1 MIQSHRELLIWQRA
15 IELSLAIYRLTASF
29 PREEVYG
36 LTNQLR
42 RASVS
47 IASNIAEGYGRGTK
61 GEYRQFLSIARGS
74 NLEVQTQLVIAKEL
88 RFASSASIEA
98 AEGLTIEIDKMLNT
112 ILKKLRAGQLGQV
125 ESRVTGT
132 SREQGNGDN

>member
-29 PREEVYG
+29 PREELYG
-36 LTNQLR
+36 LTNQMR

-74 NLEVQTQLVIAKEL
+74 NLELQTQLVITKEL
-88 RFASSASIEA
+88 RFASHESIQTV
-98 AEGLTIEIDKMLNT
+98 EGLTIEIDKMLNT
-112 ILKKLRAGQLGQV
+112 MLKKLRVG
-125 ESRVTGT
+125 
-132 SREQGNGDN
+132 